1 MSILALD
8 IGNSRIGLGIYEDG
22 KSVDAPVRIALTD
35 LAAQL
40 PTAIRELL
48 DRHSNPVEHAALA
61 SVVPSAVDPASA
73 VIRQVL
79 GMEAQIV
86 GRDIPIP
93 LEMRLKDSSTVGV
106 DRLLGALT
114 AFVNTQSPCA
124 IISCGTALVVDC
136 IDAEGVFRGGAI
148 APGLS
153 MAAQALHANTAQL
166 PLADLTPPD
175 GPTGLNT
182 MEALNLGLYA
192 QMRGA
197 VRYLLELYADLLG
210 TWPHVVATGG
220 DAQRVLG
227 ESELVDSFIP
237 DLVLQGVALV
247 CQYRH
252 QPDED

>member
-8 IGNSRIGLGIYEDG
+8 IGNSRIGLGIYDDG
-22 KSVDAPVRIALTD
+22 KSADAAVRIASAN
-35 LAAQL
+35 LADQL
-40 PTAIRELL
+40 PQALRELI
-48 DRHSNPVEHAALA
+48 DRHSSPIEHVALA
-61 SVVPSAVDPASA
+61 SVVPNAVQPAATA
-73 VIRQVL
+73 VRQVL

-93 LEMRLKDSSTVGV
+93 LEMRLKDASTVGV

-114 AFVNTQSPCA
+114 AYVNTQSPCA
-124 IISCGTALVVDC
+124 VISCGTALVVDC

-153 MAAQALHANTAQL
+153 VAARALHTHTAQL
-166 PLADLTPPD
+166 PIADLTPPT
-175 GPTGLNT
+175 GPLGLST

-197 VRYLLELYADLLG
+197 VRYLLEQYADLLG
-210 TWPHVVATGG
+210 VWPHVVATGG

-227 ESELVDSFIP
+227 ESELVDSLIP

-247 CQYRH
+247 CQYKH
-252 QPDED
+252 ESS